1 MITKQ
6 EFTGYLAASEQT
18 YTFLSQM
25 LFRELNEEAI
35 AALKGQEGPTQTAL
49 LQLRFHR
56 HPHAACR
63 GVCAR
68 VPGGGRVR

>member
-35 AALKGQEGPTQTAL
+35 EGEAFIS
-49 LQLRFHR
+49 RR
-56 HPHAACR
+56 K
-63 GVCAR
+63 
-68 VPGGGRVR
+68 